1 MVHVTISVQAS
12 NPFQGQSAHA
22 RQRQTLT
29 SLKSSQ
35 TLKTA
40 SLLDCWLTTCGLGTV
55 TKHKRDCG
63 FGTILGWLEVTPTG
77 TFPNPTME
85 EETNIVLLSGGM
97 FEEEQVG
104 TTGSVIRLIY
114 PGVSAREANETL
126 FSCTFALGNQWN

>member
-1 MVHVTISVQAS
+1 MPAKKVLSCNFSVPVFIQVVRPDGVSTVVHVTISVQAS

-40 SLLDCWLTTCGLGTV
+40 SLLDCWRTTFGLGTV

-77 TFPNPTME
+77 TFPNRTME
-85 EETNIVLLSGGM
+85 EETNIV
-97 FEEEQVG
+97 
-104 TTGSVIRLIY
+104 R
-114 PGVSAREANETL
+114 
-126 FSCTFALGNQWN
+126 